1 MRLQPTV
8 PICSTADQLHCKSI
22 TTQSSI
28 TKFWGL
34 SMGTNDQ
41 VCHLLPV
48 LNIAHIYK
56 YMSKVMLGG
65 TNVIFKMTHDRPL
78 IVSPSAL

>member
-28 TKFWGL
+28 TKFGGL
-34 SMGTNDQ
+34 GMGPIQACDF
-41 VCHLLPV
+41 LPV
-48 LNIAHIYK
+48 LNIVHIYK
-56 YMSKVMLGG
+56 YMFKVMLCG